1 MNINNVYLCE
11 IARCLGRNNDG
22 SYKCERLKNALVFHT
37 KDDKWIDLIS
47 KEKYKYGLYAYHS
60 YYEPMFIN
68 DLGIMVPIKDLI
80 DTKRNHMSKRKIIK
94 LVDKKVKESS
104 NEESI

>member
-11 IARCLGRNNDG
+11 IARVLGRNEDG
-22 SYKCERLKNALVFHT
+22 TYRCEHLKYTLVYHT
-37 KDDKWIDLIS
+37 KDDKWIDLES
-47 KEKYKYGLYAYHS
+47 KEKYTYGLYTYHS
-60 YYEPMFIN
+60 VYETMFIN
-68 DLGIMVPIKDLI
+68 ESGIMVPITKLI
-80 DTKRNHMSKRKIIK
+80 DTKKNHMSKRKIIK

>member
-11 IARCLGRNNDG
+11 IARCIGRNNDG
-22 SYKCERLKNALVFHT
+22 TYKCEHLKYALVYHT
-37 KDDKWIDLIS
+37 KDNKWIDLKS
-47 KEKYKYGLYAYHS
+47 KEKYSYGLYVYYS

-68 DLGIMVPIKDLI
+68 DSGIMVPLKDII
-80 DTKRNHMSKRKIIK
+80 DTKRNHMTKRKIIK